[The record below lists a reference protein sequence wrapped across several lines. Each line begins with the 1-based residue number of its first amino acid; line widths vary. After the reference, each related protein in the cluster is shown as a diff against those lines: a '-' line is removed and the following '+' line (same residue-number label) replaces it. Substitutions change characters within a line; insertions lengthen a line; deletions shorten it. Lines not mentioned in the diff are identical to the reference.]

1 MLHEIPPTDIADT
14 RTQRWRL
21 DDLITHCRDASNSY
35 RAASRIPSAH
45 RNQLRVIARRR
56 SSFAH
61 KLSSFARRPDDANT
75 QGSMVGRVGRWVVDT
90 RAMLLGQTHL
100 GDSLAEC
107 LKSDAKAMRS
117 YERAL
122 GIDWNGDIAGVMN
135 TQRVEL
141 AKSAA
146 QVRNLRGRL

>member
-14 RTQRWRL
+14 HRQRSRL

-45 RNQLRVIARRR
+45 RDQLRGIARRR

-61 KLSSFARRPDDANT
+61 RLSSFSRRPDDANT
-75 QGSMVGRVGRWVVDT
+75 QGSIAGRISQWVVDT
-90 RAMLLGQTHL
+90 RAVLLGQTHL

-107 LKSDAKAMRS
+107 LRSDAKAMRS

-122 GIDWNGDIAGVMN
+122 EIDWNGDIAGVIE

-141 AKSAA
+141 EKSSA
-146 QVRNLRGRL
+146 QVRGMRGRL